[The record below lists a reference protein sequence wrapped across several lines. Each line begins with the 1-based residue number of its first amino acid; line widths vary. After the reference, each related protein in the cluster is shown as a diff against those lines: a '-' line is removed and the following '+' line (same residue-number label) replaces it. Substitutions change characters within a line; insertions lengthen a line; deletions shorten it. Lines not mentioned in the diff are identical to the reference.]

1 MPVVT
6 LTTDWGLRDHYVAA
20 FKGRLISRVP
30 GIQLVDVSHTIQ
42 PYNILDASHILK
54 NAYRHFPAGTI
65 HYAGIKGKMPAGIRP
80 ELSIVSCDGHVFIG
94 LDSGMFSLMLGE
106 KPKKIHSMP
115 GKGFFN
121 SYDWVDTI
129 VDCIGRLVEGQ
140 HPADFA
146 QERPSVLP
154 SFAPQPVADND
165 SIRAS
170 VIFIDDFENL
180 ILNVRQELFDK
191 IRANRE
197 FNIELRALKQP
208 LNRISNWYHEVEE
221 GELVALFNRDGFL
234 EIALNR
240 SNAAGLLGVN
250 LYDSVRISFQ

>member
-20 FKGRLISRVP
+20 FKGRLISRSP
-30 GIQLVDVSHTIQ
+30 GIVLVDVSHTIQ

-54 NAYRHFPAGTI
+54 NAYLHFPPGTI
-65 HYAGIKGKMPAGIRP
+65 HYAGIKGKMLPGILP
-80 ELSIVSCDGHVFIG
+80 ELSVVSCDGHYFIG
-94 LDSGMFSLMLGE
+94 LDSGIFSLMLGE
-106 KPKKIHSMP
+106 RPKTIHAVP

-121 SYDWVDTI
+121 SYEWVDTI
-129 VDCIGRLVEGQ
+129 VDCIGRLSEGQ
-140 HPADFA
+140 LPAELGE
-146 QERPSVLP
+146 ERPSVLP
-154 SFAPQPVADND
+154 SFSPQPVADGD

-180 ILNVRQELFDK
+180 VLNVRQDLFDK
-191 IRANRE
+191 TRRNRD

-208 LNRISNWYHEVEE
+208 LNRISRWYHEVEE
-221 GELVALFNRDGFL
+221 GELVALFNRDGYL